1 MGKDYEIIS
10 LTNDSDY
17 KCLIILCH
25 SDSPYA
31 YLDNIARK
39 MKSLKDNQKV
49 LVDEIAHVGNTEKR
63 FIEFVM
69 IDGKLTNEKIVSVP
83 KNSAYRALSCG
94 FLKNRGIIEGTAVTS
109 IQSRMINKG
118 IVI

>member
-1 MGKDYEIIS
+1 MGKDYEVIA
-10 LTNDSDY
+10 LADDTNY
-17 KCLIILCH
+17 TCLIVLCH
-25 SDSPYA
+25 GDSPYT
-31 YLDNIARK
+31 YLENIAKR

-49 LVDEIAHVGNTEKR
+49 LIDEITHVGNNEKR

-69 IDGKLTNEKIVSVP
+69 SGGKLTNERIVSVP
-83 KNSAYRALSCG
+83 KNSKYRALSCG
-94 FLKNRGIIEGTAVTS
+94 FFKGKGILEGTAVTS